1 MVTGADLWKD
11 TFPPVTGIAPA
22 AIEAV
27 LQANPPAAVDRLR
40 IRALRPRP
48 GAQRLDTIHGS
59 ADREDWV
66 GVRDG
71 AVVLEIE
78 GFSTAP
84 AVPAMRAGDGSP

>member
-1 MVTGADLWKD
+1 VVTGADLW
-11 TFPPVTGIAPA
+11 TVAFPPVTGIAPA

-27 LQANPPAAVDRLR
+27 LQASPPAAPDRLR
-40 IRALRPRP
+40 IRTIRPRP

-59 ADREDWV
+59 ADRENWV

-84 AVPAMRAGDGSP
+84 APTAMRANGSP